1 MAIRRPFD
9 DLLKSPIPLLDDS
22 AIIVSDERTPGSDGG
37 L

>member
-9 DLLKSPIPLLDDS
+9 DFLKTPIPLLEDS
-22 AIIVSDERTPGSDGG
+22 AIIVSDERVPDGDDR